1 MAYHYDSIQS
11 NYRCILATWSLS
23 MIVLLNAYRTV
34 LFAILTVPHYYG
46 LLQDVNELANRTK
59 INVWVLKES
68 SVEELFLV

>member
-1 MAYHYDSIQS
+1 
-11 NYRCILATWSLS
+11 

-34 LFAILTVPHYYG
+34 LFAILTVPHFYG